1 MKYFLTIFVL
11 MCSAPAVWSAPLRVV
26 CTTGMVADVVRN
38 VAGDRADVTALIGEG
53 VDPHLFK
60 PTRDDVAKLLK
71 ADMVFYNGLL
81 LEGRMEETFRKIAAR
96 GAPVTAVTGSLDK
109 NSLSGDEHHP
119 DPHVWM
125 DPALWGQTI
134 PVVTAAL
141 VSRDPEGKATYEAN
155 AERYTGEVR
164 ALDEYVKRV
173 IQTIP
178 PSQRVLITAH
188 DAFHYLGRATD
199 LAVMSIQGISTESEA
214 GVADINRI
222 VDGVVE
228 KKIPAVFVESSVPD
242 KNVRA
247 VIEGAAAR
255 GHELRLG
262 GELFSDA
269 MGATGTYE
277 GTYVGMLDHNA
288 TVITKAL
295 GGDAPVGGLSG
306 KLRP

>member
-1 MKYFLTIFVL
+1 
-11 MCSAPAVWSAPLRVV
+11 MCSASAVWSAPLRVV

-155 AERYTGEVR
+155 AERYAGEVR

>member
-1 MKYFLTIFVL
+1 
-11 MCSAPAVWSAPLRVV
+11 MCSASAVWSAPLRVV

-71 ADMVFYNGLL
+71 ADMVFYSGLL

-155 AERYTGEVR
+155 AERYAGEVR

>member
-1 MKYFLTIFVL
+1 VKYFLTIFVL
-11 MCSAPAVWSAPLRVV
+11 MCSASAVWSAPLRVV

-71 ADMVFYNGLL
+71 ADMVFYSGLL

-155 AERYTGEVR
+155 AERYAGEVR

>member
-11 MCSAPAVWSAPLRVV
+11 MCSASAVWSAPLRVV

-71 ADMVFYNGLL
+71 ADMVFYSGLL

-109 NSLSGDEHHP
+109 KSLSGDEHHP

-155 AERYTGEVR
+155 AERYAGEVR

>member
-11 MCSAPAVWSAPLRVV
+11 MCSASAVWSAPLRVV

-71 ADMVFYNGLL
+71 ADMVFYSGLL

-155 AERYTGEVR
+155 AERYAGEVR